1 MNRLTAF
8 VAAALTAGA
17 SVLCLAPS
25 AQAAT
30 QRVTAADLGPAGPWL
45 RIQDQPSSTNPP
57 GVQEVSPFADPVH
70 WNGSLHL
77 AIGPGQQS
85 QAAHFYTEA
94 VPLSTVLGSEISY
107 DSYVDSA
114 HSTATGTGPSL
125 QLPMFCDGAFTTLS
139 FQPQLATDAEGRHGV
154 VPDIWQHWVSG
165 PSGIWRTSR
174 AVAGVPAG
182 GDAPLNDFAEACTGD
197 TSGVIGLIGNVGSLG
212 DPTASLDTYVDNLT
226 VNGTT
231 YDFAVEGT
239 ATARVDLRHASTP
252 EERARIDGTAVFHS
266 PANGPE
272 FVAPGA
278 RLAISAT
285 TGPDPEDVHVT
296 IDGVPAEV
304 TSEDG
309 HLVAQLPR
317 SLADRLLPGGT
328 LTVPFTIT
336 ITGDDGNAN
345 PSYGHSGYGGGG
357 GGTGGGGGV
366 EHGTVTVTAQL
377 LARGYQPLQA
387 TDVSAA
393 ASIDF

>member
-1 MNRLTAF
+1 MNRLTAYASA
-8 VAAALTAGA
+8 VLTACA

-25 AQAAT
+25 AQADT
-30 QRVTAADLGPAGPWL
+30 QRVTAADLGPGRPWL
-45 RIQDQPSSTNPP
+45 RIQDQGSSAHPP

-85 QAAHFYTEA
+85 QAAHFYTGA
-94 VPLSTVLGSEISY
+94 VQLSTVMGSEISY
-107 DSYVDSA
+107 DSYVDGA
-114 HSTATGTGPSL
+114 HSTATGTGPNL

-174 AVAGVPAG
+174 AVAGFPAG
-182 GDAPLNDFAEACTGD
+182 GDAPLSDFAEACTGA

-212 DPTASLDTYVDNLT
+212 DPTASLDTYMDNLT
-226 VNGTT
+226 ANGTT
-231 YDFAVEGT
+231 YDFAVDGT
-239 ATARVDLRHASTP
+239 ATARVDLRAASTG
-252 EERARIDGTAVFHS
+252 EEPARIDGTAVFHS
-266 PANGPE
+266 PADGPE

-278 RLAISAT
+278 RLTIGAT
-285 TGPDPEDVHVT
+285 TGLDPRNVQVT
-296 IDGVPAEV
+296 IDGVPAQV
-304 TSEDG
+304 TSENG

-336 ITGDDGNAN
+336 STGDGGN
-345 PSYGHSGYGGGG
+345 GCGYGGYGKGDDCGGNGG
-357 GGTGGGGGV
+357 G
-366 EHGTVTVTAQL
+366 EHGTATVTARL

-387 TDVSAA
+387 TDVSAE
-393 ASIDF
+393 ASIAF